1 MRTICFNPYRK
12 WQSRLLPILLL
23 LPLSHSIYGKTPD
36 YGKNPERI
44 ITLTP
49 HLTEMVYAVGAEKQL
64 VATDDASD
72 WPPEVTTLPHV
83 ANYRS
88 INVEALL
95 ALQPDLIIAW
105 GESQHRLLTV
115 LKQLKIPV
123 LVLDSVHLQD
133 LPRELRLL
141 GTRTGHP
148 EEGNKAAD
156 SVEKQLTALKNHYS
170 TKTKVRVFYQ
180 LWSSPLMT
188 VAKGSWIQE
197 AITLCG
203 GVNPFADSPAPYP
216 QIGEEAVVASNP
228 DIILATE
235 KADLARWQK
244 WPMLSAVKQQQLHTL
259 NRNWLNRLTPRIL
272 LGIDE
277 LCQKI
282 DRTRLPGS
290 VSPLANDSE
299 K

>member
-1 MRTICFNPYRK
+1 MHSICFNPCRK
-12 WQSRLLPILLL
+12 RPSSLLLGLLL
-23 LPLSHSIYGKTPD
+23 LPFSMSLHGKT
-36 YGKNPERI
+36 PERI

-49 HLTEMVYAVGAEKQL
+49 HLTEMVYAVGAGKQL

-72 WPPEVTTLPHV
+72 WPPEVTSLPHV

-105 GESQHRLLTV
+105 GESQRQLLTV
-115 LKQLKIPV
+115 LRQLKLPV
-123 LVLDSVHLQD
+123 LVLNSVHLQD
-133 LPRELRLL
+133 LPQELRLL

-156 SVEKQLTALKNHYS
+156 HVEEQFTTLEHHYS
-170 TKTKVRVFYQ
+170 AKTRVRVFYQ

-188 VAKGSWIQE
+188 VANGSWIQE

-228 DIILATE
+228 DVILATE
-235 KADLARWQK
+235 HSDLARWQK
-244 WPMLSAVKQQQLHTL
+244 WPMLQAVKNKQLHTV
-259 NRNWLNRLTPRIL
+259 NKNWLNRLTPRIL

-282 DRTRLPGS
+282 DQHRVSGS
-290 VSPLANDSE
+290 VSPLTNDSE
-299 K
+299 R

>member
-12 WQSRLLPILLL
+12 WPSHLLPGLLL
-23 LPLSHSIYGKTPD
+23 LPLSLSLYGKTP
-36 YGKNPERI
+36 ERI
-44 ITLTP
+44 VTLTP
-49 HLTEMVYAVGAEKQL
+49 HLTEMVYAVGAGKQL

-72 WPPEVTTLPHV
+72 WPPEVTALPHV

-115 LKQLKIPV
+115 LKQLKLPV

-133 LPRELRLL
+133 LPQELRLL
-141 GTRTGHP
+141 GTRTGHT

-156 SVEKQLTALKNHYS
+156 HVDNQLTALENHYS
-170 TKTKVRVFYQ
+170 AKTKVRVFYQ

-188 VAKGSWIQE
+188 VANGSWVQE

-244 WPMLSAVKQQQLHTL
+244 WPMLSAVKNKHLQTV
-259 NRNWLNRLTPRIL
+259 NKNWLNRLTPRIL
-272 LGIDE
+272 FGIDE
-277 LCQKI
+277 LCRKI
-282 DRTRLPGS
+282 DQTRAHGS

-299 K
+299 INATAP